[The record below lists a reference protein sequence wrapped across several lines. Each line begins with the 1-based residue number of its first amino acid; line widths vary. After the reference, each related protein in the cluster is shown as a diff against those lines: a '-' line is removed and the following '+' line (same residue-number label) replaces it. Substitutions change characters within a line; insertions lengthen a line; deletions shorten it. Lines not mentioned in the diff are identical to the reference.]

1 MPIESIGP
9 GRRAGQWAAAIA
21 FVTLLAL
28 LGAVSAA
35 RGPGARAAGT
45 PRPSFLVIQTDDQTA
60 QELDST
66 WITPLGLRARTMPN
80 TINRIRRRGIEFRRY
95 YVSYPLC
102 CPSRASLLTGR
113 YAHNTR
119 VLGNLPPDGGFSS
132 FQRGP
137 NYRHNIA
144 TWLEGAGYRTIHLGK
159 FLNNYGSGGNPETTI
174 PPGWDRW
181 ETLTPAGESAYF
193 YGYHL
198 NVNGRIEGPFGDP
211 EYGLGMG
218 QDDRR
223 CRTWAIPGLS
233 CNFLTD
239 SLSRRAVAQIE
250 RTPAQRPFY
259 LQLDYTAPH
268 GDPRPPIGP
277 EPASRHYDSAQDTP
291 LPRPPGFDEADVAD
305 KPTWI
310 RSLSR
315 FDRTS
320 VRRIRKEYRKTIEA
334 MRAVDDGVASLF
346 AALRRTGRLANT
358 YVLFTTDN
366 GFFTGEHRIE
376 RGKFL
381 PYEPDIHL
389 PLLIRGPGIRPG
401 SKSSELAANV
411 DITPTVL
418 RLAGVRADRSLDGRS
433 LEAFWRD
440 TARRTRRPIL
450 LESFLDPVSVAA
462 ERRGP
467 LPVNPPH
474 LAFRG
479 VRLGPYS
486 YVEYA
491 SGEQELYDL
500 SRDPAELHN
509 RAGDR
514 RYARIHSFLRRLLAR
529 LEHCRGAGC
538 KRQTAPLPQPRA
550 PGQRL
555 ASGPRRRK

>member
-1 MPIESIGP
+1 MPISSIGRQRRP
-9 GRRAGQWAAAIA
+9 GQVAAVVA
-21 FVTLLAL
+21 FLAL
-28 LGAVSAA
+28 LVLLGGVFAVS
-35 RGPGARAAGT
+35 GPPARAAGAQK
-45 PRPSFLVIQTDDQTA
+45 PSFLVIQTDDQTA

-66 WITPLGLRARTMPN
+66 WLTPMGRSARTMPH
-80 TINRIRRRGIEFRRY
+80 TIDLIRRRGIDFRRY

-119 VLGNLPPDGGFSS
+119 VLGNLPPSGGFSA

-159 FLNNYGSGGNPETTI
+159 FLNNYGSRGSPETTV
-174 PPGWDRW
+174 PPSWDRW
-181 ETLTPAGESAYF
+181 VTLTPAGESAYF

-211 EYGLGMG
+211 GYGLGVG

-223 CRTWAIPGLS
+223 CRAWAIPGLS

-239 SLSRRAVAQIE
+239 SLTRRAVAQIE
-250 RTPAQRPFY
+250 RVPANRPFY

-268 GDPRPPIGP
+268 GDPQPPIGP

-291 LPRPPGFDEADVAD
+291 LPRPPGFNEADVSD
-305 KPTWI
+305 KPEWI

-315 FDRTS
+315 LDQTS
-320 VRRIRKEYRKTIEA
+320 VRRITKEYRKSIEA
-334 MRAVDDGVASLF
+334 MRAVDDGVASLI
-346 AALRRTGRLANT
+346 ATLRRTGRLANT

-366 GFFTGEHRIE
+366 GFFTGQHRIE

-381 PYEPDIHL
+381 PYEPALHL

-401 SKSSELAANV
+401 STTSELAANV

-418 RLAGVRADRSLDGRS
+418 GLAGVRADRSLDGRP
-433 LEAFWRD
+433 LEPFWRH
-440 TARRTRRPIL
+440 TGRRTRRPIL
-450 LESFLDPVSVAA
+450 LESFLDPPSPAA

-467 LPVNPPH
+467 VPVNPPH

-479 VRLGPYS
+479 IRLGPYS
-486 YVEYA
+486 YVEYG
-491 SGEQELYDL
+491 SGERELYDL
-500 SRDPAELHN
+500 RSDPGELRN
-509 RAGDR
+509 QSSST
-514 RYARIHSFLRRLLAR
+514 RYARVEAFLHRLLIR
-529 LEHCRGAGC
+529 LKHCDGAGC
-538 KRQTAPLPQPRA
+538 RRDAAPLPR
-550 PGQRL
+550 PGQR
-555 ASGPRRRK
+555 R